1 MAKSPYSPVIAI
13 ALLLALAAGS
23 MWISYDYRR
32 DINRARNRVAT
43 GSRII
48 STPCGPIEYAEVG
61 SGPVILGVHGAGGGF
76 DQGLTFGAHFA
87 KKGYRVITMSRFGYL
102 RTPAPPHPSIALQA
116 DAHACLLDALGVR
129 SAAVIS
135 VSAGAPSAL
144 EFALRYPAR
153 CTALVLLMPGWWY
166 PGSASNATTRL
177 GPAEAYLV
185 NRFLGSDFLFW
196 ALGKFMPDMAD
207 RTVLGT
213 PPAVIAAASPGEQAR
228 VAAILQDILPVSQRQ
243 VGLALEG
250 QLTVEGLSK
259 PLESITAPTLTI
271 SAEDDLYRTYA
282 NAVYLARHIP
292 HCRFIGY
299 HTGGHMWVGHNDEV
313 ISAATAFLHDQGS
326 LTPSYAEQRSGM

>member
-1 MAKSPYSPVIAI
+1 MYGRIAAI
-13 ALLLALAAGS
+13 ALLGALAAGS
-23 MWISYDYRR
+23 AWIAHQYHR
-32 DINRARNRVAT
+32 DIDRARARVAT
-43 GSRII
+43 GSRVI

-61 SGPVILGVHGAGGGF
+61 SGPAILGIHGAGGGF
-76 DQGLTFGAHFA
+76 DQGLALGGSLATN
-87 KKGYRVITMSRFGYL
+87 GYRVITMSRFGYL

-166 PGSASNATTRL
+166 PGSTSSVTTRL

-185 NRFLGSDFLFW
+185 NRLLGSDFLFW
-196 ALGKFMPDMAD
+196 ALSKFLPSMAD

-213 PPAVIAAASPGEQAR
+213 PPAVIAAGSPSEQAR

-243 VGLALEG
+243 AGLALEG
-250 QLTVEGLSK
+250 RLTVEGLSK

-282 NAVYLARHIP
+282 NAVYIAHHIP

-313 ISAATAFLHDQGS
+313 IATISAFLHDHG
-326 LTPSYAEQRSGM
+326 